1 MDEQNTHDRLDVEL
15 ASFKMRNAQRSL
27 PDYTLST
34 ETSFTPRPRY
44 QSPSDNVTSIS
55 RDGQNPVLAA
65 LIDQSENSES
75 SSSSSS
81 ENEIRDL
88 DSAHRDLYAEE
99 IRVSK
104 IAAFVSLF
112 SAVLAV
118 IVAVVTFVVTA
129 TTTFDASGF
138 VSQTISLIA
147 LIVIA
152 WLAFRSSQRSKEN
165 ARALVVAH

>member
-44 QSPSDNVTSIS
+44 HSPLDNVTSIS
-55 RDGQNPVLAA
+55 RDGKNPVLSA
-65 LIDQSENSES
+65 LIEQNENG
-75 SSSSSS
+75 
-81 ENEIRDL
+81 ENHTTHTPENGLREL
-88 DSAHRDLYAEE
+88 DDAHRDLYHEE

-112 SAVLAV
+112 SALLAV
-118 IVAVVTFVVTA
+118 VVAVVTFVITA
-129 TTTFDASGF
+129 TTSFDASGF
-138 VSQTISLIA
+138 ISLTITLIA

-152 WLAFRSSQRSKEN
+152 WLAFRSSQRSREN
-165 ARALVVAH
+165 ARTLVVAQ